1 MHWIINKE
9 PTLQHVREE
18 IKRSEKRDIQKL
30 FDDQSWVRRVETMD
44 CNKREDLSL

>member
-9 PTLQHVREE
+9 PLHVRNKD
-18 IKRSEKRDIQKL
+18 KREKRDTQKL

-44 CNKREDLSL
+44 CNKREDLSLCDE